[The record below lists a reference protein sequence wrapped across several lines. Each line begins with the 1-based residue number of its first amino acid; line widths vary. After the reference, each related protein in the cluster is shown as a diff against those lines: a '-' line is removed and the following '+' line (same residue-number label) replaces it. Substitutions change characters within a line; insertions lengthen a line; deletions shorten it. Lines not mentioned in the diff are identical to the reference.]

1 MKIFNSK
8 KREVG
13 ILEIFRTKKTEVKL
27 LEILRTCNSREA
39 LTTTRSSPL
48 VRIQNNLRSLT
59 FIALKLMSITA
70 LTLTTDIQ
78 ENMEPG

>member
-1 MKIFNSK
+1 MKIFNTK
-8 KREVG
+8 KTEVG
-13 ILEIFRTKKTEVKL
+13 ILEIFKTKTKVKT

-70 LTLTTDIQ
+70 LTLTTAVQ
-78 ENMEPG
+78 ENMEPD